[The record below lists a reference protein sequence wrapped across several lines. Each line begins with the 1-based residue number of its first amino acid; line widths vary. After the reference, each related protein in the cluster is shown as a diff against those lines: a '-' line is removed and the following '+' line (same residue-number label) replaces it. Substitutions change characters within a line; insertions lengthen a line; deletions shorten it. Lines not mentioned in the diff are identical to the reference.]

1 MGNRILLRN
10 THTHR
15 RNIMQNKNAYEIR
28 TEVLAMAKDLITDRF
43 HSVRNNWEQSQDRH
57 PETGQILSIED
68 APLYPTSAEIL
79 AEAKALYAFVDAG
92 K

>member
-57 PETGQILSIED
+57 PETGQILSLED
-68 APLYPTSAEIL
+68 APLYPTSADIL

>member
-79 AEAKALYAFVDAG
+79 AEARALYAFVDAG

>member
-1 MGNRILLRN
+1 
-10 THTHR
+10 
-15 RNIMQNKNAYEIR
+15 MQNKNAYEIR

-68 APLYPTSAEIL
+68 APLYPTSADIL
-79 AEAKALYAFVDAG
+79 AEAKALYAFVDTKNASG
-92 K
+92 L

>member
-43 HSVRNNWEQSQDRH
+43 HTQRNNWEASQDRH

>member
-43 HSVRNNWEQSQDRH
+43 HSVRNTWEVTQDRH

-79 AEAKALYAFVDAG
+79 AEARALYAFVDAG

>member
-43 HSVRNNWEQSQDRH
+43 HSVRNTWEVTQDRH